1 MKALLLTLFC
11 ANLFVT
17 SGAQVNNLIGTWSI
31 IDLTY
36 VSDQGTQKVM
46 EAEIKAG
53 TAITDLYIMN
63 DGKFKQTSNMSGT
76 GTMDTYEGTW
86 NTDENKLVFTL
97 KIGEQVADIEYKY
110 ELKENILYLIRS
122 NPQETMKITM
132 NFKKK

>member
-1 MKALLLTLFC
+1 MKALILTFFTI
-11 ANLFVT
+11 NLFFI
-17 SGAQVNNLIGTWSI
+17 SIAQDNSLVGTWSI
-31 IDLTY
+31 IDLSY

-53 TAITDLYIMN
+53 TAITDLFIMK
-63 DGKFKQTSNMSGT
+63 DSKFKQTSNMSGT

-86 NTDENKLVFTL
+86 KTTENKLIFTL
-97 KIGEQVADIEYKY
+97 KIGEQIADIEYKY

>member
-1 MKALLLTLFC
+1 MKALLLTFLC
-11 ANLFVT
+11 AYLFVT
-17 SGAQVNNLIGTWSI
+17 SVAQDNNLIGTWSI

-36 VSDQGTQKVM
+36 VSDQGTQKIM

-86 NTDENKLVFTL
+86 KTAENNLIFTL

-110 ELKENILYLIRS
+110 ELKENILYLVRS
-122 NPQETMKITM
+122 NPQGTMKITM
-132 NFKKK
+132 DFKRK